1 MAMDTEKS
9 HYDSGVTPQALSDE
23 CVTNDDNNVLT
34 FDPKVVRKL
43 RLKIDLIILP
53 TVAIMYTFK

>member
-9 HYDSGVTPQALSDE
+9 DYESGVTAQALSDKF
-23 CVTNDDNNVLT
+23 VTNGGNVLL

-43 RLKIDLIILP
+43 RLKVDFIILP
-53 TVAIMYTFK
+53 TLAIKYTFK

>member
-9 HYDSGVTPQALSDE
+9 DYDSGVTAQALSHGFI
-23 CVTNDDNNVLT
+23 TNGGNLVE

-43 RLKIDLIILP
+43 RLKIDFIILP
-53 TVAIMYTFK
+53 TLAIMYTFK